1 MGHEN
6 GVQRRKRGPEGLES
20 FHEVADWLSQMRQQ
34 YGSEYQTVQPRSHAL
49 ARKRKPPTCDGA
61 LYLNG
66 TFKLTPA
73 EKARA
78 KMSKY
83 EIEEVALR
91 ITKRESGN
99 CELPRTRAA
108 ARAQTEEW
116 NVTVELEPFPILT
129 PIPTPRPTKRAK
141 PAALTPA
148 LRAARKKQHARLAT
162 HAFECEHGCGYD
174 AATEHEVITHEAT
187 CARARPAPPS
197 PAPPSTATTN
207 NQDPQL
213 SSQQTDI
220 YDDGG

>member
-1 MGHEN
+1 MGHEK

-20 FHEVADWLSQMRQQ
+20 HHEVADWLSQMRQQ

-49 ARKRKPPTCDGA
+49 ARKRKPPSCDGT
-61 LYLNG
+61 LWENG

-78 KMSKY
+78 KMSKH

-116 NVTVELEPFPILT
+116 NVTVEVEPLPM
-129 PIPTPRPTKRAK
+129 PTPPALPKRAK
-141 PAALTPA
+141 PMPLTPA
-148 LRAARKKQHARLAT
+148 MRAARKKRRARLAT
-162 HAFECEHGCGYD
+162 HAFECGNGCGYD
-174 AATEHEVITHEAT
+174 ATTEQEVITHERSCNFAAAIPDQT
-187 CARARPAPPS
+187 PPPA
-197 PAPPSTATTN
+197 N
-207 NQDPQL
+207 ED
-213 SSQQTDI
+213 QQTGNQQTEI